1 MFAKYQRSSNVKI
14 ISDQTMTTD
23 KTYEK
28 VSFRDNTIN
37 KVKKFW
43 KREGV
48 VKKQFS
54 TTYLTFYVRVH

>member
-14 ISDQTMTTD
+14 ITDQTMTTD

-37 KVKKFW
+37 KVKKVW

-48 VKKQFS
+48 VKKQLS